1 MHKNQQNCLIN
12 IFVPAFLEVDD
23 VFKQTRRQK
32 SNAFM
37 ICSSVECKEM
47 KKTIKILF
55 DTLGIQ
61 ECNISYVM
69 FGHTNEREMEKL
81 EYDTTLED
89 AVRTA
94 KPVMGDVF
102 K

>member
-1 MHKNQQNCLIN
+1 MHKNQKLTMYLSKHGGYSYFI
-12 IFVPAFLEVDD
+12 EVIVD
-23 VFKQTRRQK
+23 VRLL
-32 SNAFM
+32 
-37 ICSSVECKEM
+37 ICS
-47 KKTIKILF
+47 
-55 DTLGIQ
+55 
-61 ECNISYVM
+61 ISLKVM